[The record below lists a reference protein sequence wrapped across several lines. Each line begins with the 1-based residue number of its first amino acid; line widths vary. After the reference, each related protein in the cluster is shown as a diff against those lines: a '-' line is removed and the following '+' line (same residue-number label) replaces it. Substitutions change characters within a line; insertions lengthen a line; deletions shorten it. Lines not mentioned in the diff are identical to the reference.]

1 MDTPIRITGFNPGSS
16 NDSGSAKDPGHGTC
30 AHCGQS
36 LNQGNRGLE
45 QLLGKLGISD
55 EMVSNLKN
63 SIQNVDFDE
72 YLNTAREYLK
82 SGSDKATSYT
92 KENPGK
98 VAAGVAALAV
108 GAGLLIT
115 ALSKDKEKDL
125 DRI

>member
-1 MDTPIRITGFNPGSS
+1 MDTPIKITGFNPGSS
-16 NDSGSAKDPGHGTC
+16 NDSGPAKDTC

-36 LNQGNRGLE
+36 LNQGNRGIE

-72 YLNTAREYLK
+72 YLATAREYLK
-82 SGSDKATSYT
+82 NGSDKATTYT